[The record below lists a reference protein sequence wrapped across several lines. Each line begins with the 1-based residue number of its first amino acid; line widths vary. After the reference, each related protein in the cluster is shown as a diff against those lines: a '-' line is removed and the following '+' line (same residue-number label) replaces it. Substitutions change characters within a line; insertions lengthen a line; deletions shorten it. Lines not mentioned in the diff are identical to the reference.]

1 MASVNSRSELFPN
14 RAFTPPDSVFAIDD
28 DHDPEFQARMPL
40 RHHSSYENMNGKV
53 ITDDTHHYEDPVRLK
68 VQISTSRGRPIP
80 EPSKSSNKRPRKKIN
95 ETYEPVGTKGRKR
108 TFTDES
114 YSSDGYHR
122 DRCST
127 LFKILAFVGFFV
139 GLAALALVVM
149 ITLGMLSLPS
159 CHDCKKEIV
168 PGSSSNPEAS
178 GSTQELWQI
187 IKELR
192 ENVSRLSVAVRGK
205 DDMISQLQRRDLEH
219 TNKIAEL
226 ERIATQRVFVSN
238 NTDFNV
244 SGLIGPRGP
253 PGIPGPPGPKG
264 EDGSDGKPGKT
275 GSGNMT
281 LCRYVK
287 KTSVSFTADS
297 YGNGQNVIVTEP
309 KGYRMMGVTCSTLG
323 TSEYNLITEENDQ
336 KVRHYACE
344 CRGISSVFAA
354 GEGRAQCI
362 MHYWI
367 CPLIS

>member
-1 MASVNSRSELFPN
+1 MSLLGQKGAEEPLQTSL
-14 RAFTPPDSVFAIDD
+14 TPP
-28 DHDPEFQARMPL
+28 M
-40 RHHSSYENMNGKV
+40 
-53 ITDDTHHYEDPVRLK
+53 DTTEIVVR
-68 VQISTSRGRPIP
+68 
-80 EPSKSSNKRPRKKIN
+80 
-95 ETYEPVGTKGRKR
+95 
-108 TFTDES
+108 
-114 YSSDGYHR
+114 
-122 DRCST
+122 
-127 LFKILAFVGFFV
+127 FVGFFV
-139 GLAALALVVM
+139 GLAALALMVM

-168 PGSSSNPEAS
+168 PGSSSNSEAF

-226 ERIATQRVFVSN
+226 ERIATQPVFVSN
-238 NTDFNV
+238 NTDFNI

-253 PGIPGPPGPKG
+253 PGVPGPPGPKG
-264 EDGSDGKPGKT
+264 DDGSDGKPGKT

-287 KTSVSFTADS
+287 KTSVSFTAER

-323 TSEYNLITEENDQ
+323 TSEYNLITEQNDQ
-336 KVRHYACE
+336 KVRHYASE
-344 CRGISSVFAA
+344 CRGVFNCVCCRRGSRSVYHALLDLPINFIESRRWFRWKTRQDRLREYDIVSLC
-354 GEGRAQCI
+354 EGNECLVYSRQKSAKEPSQTSLTPPMDTTEI
-362 MHYWI
+362 VVL
-367 CPLIS
+367 PSLKS

>member
-1 MASVNSRSELFPN
+1 MNYPFASSMCTSPTVEYNIVHHKLSFSYKTVTRCRHLLVMDSVNSRSELFPN
-14 RAFTPPDSVFAIDD
+14 RAFTPPDSVFAMDD

-40 RHHSSYENMNGKV
+40 RHHSPY
-53 ITDDTHHYEDPVRLK
+53 VRLK
-68 VQISTSRGRPIP
+68 ARISTSRGRPIP

-168 PGSSSNPEAS
+168 PGSSSNSEAF
-178 GSTQELWQI
+178 GSTEELWQI
-187 IKELR
+187 FKELR

-226 ERIATQRVFVSN
+226 ERITTQPVFVS
-238 NTDFNV
+238 
-244 SGLIGPRGP
+244 
-253 PGIPGPPGPKG
+253 
-264 EDGSDGKPGKT
+264 
-275 GSGNMT
+275 
-281 LCRYVK
+281 
-287 KTSVSFTADS
+287 
-297 YGNGQNVIVTEP
+297 TEH
-309 KGYRMMGVTCSTLG
+309 R
-323 TSEYNLITEENDQ
+323 
-336 KVRHYACE
+336 
-344 CRGISSVFAA
+344 F
-354 GEGRAQCI
+354 
-362 MHYWI
+362 
-367 CPLIS
+367 

>member
-14 RAFTPPDSVFAIDD
+14 RAFTPPDSVFAMDD

-68 VQISTSRGRPIP
+68 AQISTSRGRPIP

-159 CHDCKKEIV
+159 CHDCKKEI
-168 PGSSSNPEAS
+168 
-178 GSTQELWQI
+178 Q
-187 IKELR
+187 
-192 ENVSRLSVAVRGK
+192 
-205 DDMISQLQRRDLEH
+205 
-219 TNKIAEL
+219 
-226 ERIATQRVFVSN
+226 
-238 NTDFNV
+238 
-244 SGLIGPRGP
+244 
-253 PGIPGPPGPKG
+253 GIHGPPGPKG
-264 EDGSDGKPGKT
+264 DDGSDGKPGKT

-287 KTSVSFTADS
+287 ETSVSFTAD
-297 YGNGQNVIVTEP
+297 
-309 KGYRMMGVTCSTLG
+309 K
-323 TSEYNLITEENDQ
+323 
-336 KVRHYACE
+336 
-344 CRGISSVFAA
+344 
-354 GEGRAQCI
+354 RAQKNL
-362 MHYWI
+362 HRRVLLLRWI
-367 CPLIS
+367 PQRSLFCPL